1 MKALVILVAWSVA
14 LPALAQEPQ
23 AGAVMSAVRAAMAPA
38 LPFPAA
44 DADGAVPVNNDTE
57 ALWMLASDRGNQT
70 IDVLANPLNAVV
82 QLRATRAMAQIETT
96 IQPAQRRAS
105 AQYEAAVAEARRSGK
120 SQTVDG
126 VSLNDEGVAG
136 ERIDAESTVSVVVE
150 FNEREYRMLVPGA
163 MEPARVDTFGHDGA
177 VVLMTPGHVHQD
189 DDGIEHYAESHRV
202 VLLGRALA
210 PKVSKQKDGLYVVT
224 ATPTTPATG
233 RLDSLVLHVRG
244 NGELVS
250 DILAKTNWNQLLE
263 LLK

>member
-1 MKALVILVAWSVA
+1 
-14 LPALAQEPQ
+14 
-23 AGAVMSAVRAAMAPA
+23 
-38 LPFPAA
+38 
-44 DADGAVPVNNDTE
+44 
-57 ALWMLASDRGNQT
+57 
-70 IDVLANPLNAVV
+70 
-82 QLRATRAMAQIETT
+82 MAQIENN
-96 IQPAQRRAS
+96 IQAAQRRAS

-177 VVLMTPGHVHQD
+177 VVLMTPGHVYKD
-189 DDGIEHYAESHRV
+189 DDGVEHYAESHRV
-202 VLLGRALA
+202 VLLGRTLA